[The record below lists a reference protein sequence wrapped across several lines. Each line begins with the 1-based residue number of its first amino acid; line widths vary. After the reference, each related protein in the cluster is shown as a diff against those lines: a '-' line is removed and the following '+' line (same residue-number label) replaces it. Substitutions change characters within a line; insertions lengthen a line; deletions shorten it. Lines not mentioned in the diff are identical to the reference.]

1 MALRHVPEEL
11 LAQSFD
17 DDSDYRRPPDARRA
31 MRRHVLVPI
40 RFWIPG
46 ESEPRR
52 AALRNLSEDG
62 AFVEHDP
69 IPVRTLL
76 RIELRRGDEVVI
88 REAEVVWCERGENAT
103 HVRYVRG
110 FGVRFLAAK
119 SAVE

>member
-17 DDSDYRRPPDARRA
+17 DESDYRRPPDARKSP
-31 MRRHVLVPI
+31 RRHVLVPV
-40 RFWIPG
+40 RLWIPG
-46 ESEPRR
+46 ESEPRV

-69 IPVRTLL
+69 VPVRTLL
-76 RIELRRGDEVVI
+76 RLELQRGGAVEI
-88 REAEVVWCERGENAT
+88 RDAEVVWVEQSEPAT

-110 FGVRFLAAK
+110 FGVRFLSAK
-119 SAVE
+119 NAG